1 MTTSE
6 RREHEHPYLPAQ
18 NNTRFIYTADSLLV
32 HREVHDFFAIFLL
45 VIFLYTECEEKR
57 RTEHVD
63 EHPRHDENTLNN
75 VTYGSVL
82 RVLMLQ
88 ILK

>member
-45 VIFLYTECEEKR
+45 VIFCT
-57 RTEHVD
+57 
-63 EHPRHDENTLNN
+63 
-75 VTYGSVL
+75 
-82 RVLMLQ
+82 
-88 ILK
+88 